1 MKIMCAK
8 LVEAPRGPK
17 LWHTF
22 DVPGAE
28 TAMQLPSRERELH
41 TRDQLSRDQLPCDQL
56 QLFMKSTA
64 IRSTLMKSTLTK
76 WTHRTYE
83 ECITNSTIN
92 SSHKTC
98 INLIKPS
105 LVPRYSSRLMFPALK
120 RSALWVWHLQNRK
133 LFTPSRILG
142 RHSLQNEGSFL
153 LGWFWW
159 TEPLMQYR
167 VECALCSKLLAYMLR
182 SLLLK
187 IWQLSWLQE
196 LRWFCKNWFHE
207 SWSYRPVQ
215 DDLTVVDFMRSWY
228 CKSWS
233 RGSWSRESWSR
244 ES

>member
-1 MKIMCAK
+1 MSAIDTPPWSYEGHTHCHNACWVTWSIYDKPQFCTCRSKGCAH
-8 LVEAPRGPK
+8 E
-17 LWHTF
+17 
-22 DVPGAE
+22 
-28 TAMQLPSRERELH
+28 
-41 TRDQLSRDQLPCDQL
+41 
-56 QLFMKSTA
+56 
-64 IRSTLMKSTLTK
+64 
-76 WTHRTYE
+76 
-83 ECITNSTIN
+83 IN
-92 SSHKTC
+92 
-98 INLIKPS
+98 
-105 LVPRYSSRLMFPALK
+105 F
-120 RSALWVWHLQNRK
+120 
-133 LFTPSRILG
+133 
-142 RHSLQNEGSFL
+142 QNEGSFL

-244 ES
+244 ESWSRVCKSRTILSMV